1 MTIEEQTRDDLI
13 KYRLEQARD
22 TIDVVDLLIK
32 NDKLSSAINRIYY
45 GMFYSLLAL
54 ALQFNFETSKHQQ
67 LIGWFNKEF
76 IRTGLIEKEFGR
88 ILRDAFENRTSG
100 DYDSFVIFDQAEVLF
115 LFTEMKSFIEQIE
128 VFIRASKASD

>member
-1 MTIEEQTRDDLI
+1 MTVEEQTRDDLI

-32 NDKLSSAINRIYY
+32 NDKLSAAVNRIYY
-45 GMFYSLLAL
+45 GIFYSLLAL
-54 ALQFNFETSKHQQ
+54 ALRFNFETSKHQQ

-76 IRTGLIEKEFGR
+76 VRTGLIEKEFGR

-100 DYDSFVIFDQAEVLF
+100 DYDSFVIFDQAEVLLQF
-115 LFTEMKSFIEQIE
+115 SDMKSFIEQID
-128 VFIRASKASD
+128 VFIRVSNA

>member
-1 MTIEEQTRDDLI
+1 MTLEEQTRDDLI

-32 NDKLSSAINRIYY
+32 NDKLSAAVNRIYY
-45 GMFYSLLAL
+45 GIFYSLLAL
-54 ALQFNFETSKHQQ
+54 ALRFNFETSKHQQ

-76 IRTGLIEKEFGR
+76 VRTGLIEKEFGR

-100 DYDSFVIFDQAEVLF
+100 DYDSFVIFDQAEVL
-115 LFTEMKSFIEQIE
+115 LLYSDMKLFIEQID
-128 VFIRASKASD
+128 VFIRTADN

>member
-22 TIDVVDLLIK
+22 TIEVVELLIK

-100 DYDSFVIFDQAEVLF
+100 DYDSFVIFEQAEVLL
-115 LFTEMKSFIEQIE
+115 LFSDMKSFIEQIE
-128 VFIRASKASD
+128 VFIRVSNA

>member
-22 TIDVVDLLIK
+22 TIEVVDLLIK

-88 ILRDAFENRTSG
+88 ILREAFENRTSG
-100 DYDSFVIFDQAEVLF
+100 DYDSFVIFDQAEVLL
-115 LFTEMKSFIEQIE
+115 LFSDMKSFIEQIE
-128 VFIRASKASD
+128 VFIRVSNA

>member
-22 TIDVVDLLIK
+22 AIDVVDLLIR
-32 NDKLSSAINRIYY
+32 NEKLSTAVNRIYY

-54 ALQFNFETSKHQQ
+54 VLQFNFETSKHQQ

-76 IRTGLIEKEFGR
+76 IRPGLIEKEYGR
-88 ILRDAFENRTSG
+88 ILRDAYEYRTSS
-100 DYDSFVIFDQAEVLF
+100 DYDSFVVFTKVEILL
-115 LFTEMKSFIEQIE
+115 LFTDMKSFIEKIE
-128 VFIRASKASD
+128 IFMKATNGYN

>member
-100 DYDSFVIFDQAEVLF
+100 DYDTFVIFDQAEVLF
-115 LFTEMKSFIEQIE
+115 LFTDMKSFIEQIE
-128 VFIRASKASD
+128 VFIRASNA

>member
-22 TIDVVDLLIK
+22 AIDVVDLLIR
-32 NDKLSSAINRIYY
+32 NDKLSTAINRIYY

-100 DYDSFVIFDQAEVLF
+100 DYDSFVIFDQAEVLL
-115 LFTEMKSFIEQIE
+115 LFSDMKSFIEQIE
-128 VFIRASKASD
+128 DFIRVSNA

>member
-1 MTIEEQTRDDLI
+1 MTVEEQTRDDLI

-32 NDKLSSAINRIYY
+32 NDKLSSSINRIYY

-88 ILRDAFENRTSG
+88 ILRDAFANRTSG
-100 DYDSFVIFDQAEVLF
+100 DYDSFVIFDQTEVLL
-115 LFTEMKSFIEQIE
+115 LFSDMKSFIEKIE
-128 VFIRASKASD
+128 TFIRGSNAED

>member
-22 TIDVVDLLIK
+22 AIDVVDLLIQ
-32 NDKLSSAINRIYY
+32 NDKLSTAINRIYY

-54 ALQFNFETSKHQQ
+54 ALQFNFEISKHQQ

-76 IRTGLIEKEFGR
+76 IRTGLIEKEFGQ
-88 ILRDAFENRTSG
+88 ILRDAFESRTSG
-100 DYDSFVIFDQAEVLF
+100 DYDSFVIFDQTEVLL
-115 LFTEMKSFIEQIE
+115 LFSDMKSFIEKIE
-128 VFIRASKASD
+128 AFIRVSNAKD